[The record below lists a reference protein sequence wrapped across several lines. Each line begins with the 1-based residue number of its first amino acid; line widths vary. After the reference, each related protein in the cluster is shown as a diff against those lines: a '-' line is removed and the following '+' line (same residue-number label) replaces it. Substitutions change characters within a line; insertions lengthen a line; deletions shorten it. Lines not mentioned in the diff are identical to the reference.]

1 MASTGEQKE
10 VKMISELSNQVLLQ
24 YESLQREYEKIKKEC
39 KKMQEERDEALQ
51 KLKEFEQVSHRVIEE
66 VNNIQENLEIEKT
79 CRESVEALASK
90 ESMAAL

>member
-10 VKMISELSNQVLLQ
+10 EKMISDLSNQVLLQ
-24 YESLQREYEKIKKEC
+24 YEILQKEYEKSKKEC
-39 KKMQEERDEALQ
+39 KQMQEERDEALR
-51 KLKEFEQVSHRVIEE
+51 KLKEFEKVSHRVIEE

-90 ESMAAL
+90 F